1 MVRWTS
7 PGSRWTISMPS
18 VAMTCCRAKLA
29 RTRSRKLGSGGWNT
43 SQSLPANDDVRQ
55 ETLSSSANDGN
66 SHCWTGRSASRQL
79 GLEERHGAGVEVGM
93 EGRAI
98 EPFRIVT
105 DERHGLGQRRRAGR
119 EECEVPGIRH
129 DMIFGLG
136 RQIVVDI
143 LGVARVRQD
152 FIVIPA
158 PELDRDRDR
167 RERFCREGIADRG
180 RRNDCGLDAGI
191 VDEANRITS
200 RIMGWILRKLLAL
213 LAS

>member
-79 GLEERHGAGVEVGM
+79 GLEERHGAGAQVGM

-98 EPFRIVT
+98 FASDLFGGNEPLDPNLAETAFQSYQLFESMVA
-105 DERHGLGQRRRAGR
+105 GALGH
-119 EECEVPGIRH
+119 PDIRT
-129 DMIFGLG
+129 
-136 RQIVVDI
+136 VK
-143 LGVARVRQD
+143 ATT
-152 FIVIPA
+152 
-158 PELDRDRDR
+158 
-167 RERFCREGIADRG
+167 IAAMSATYG
-180 RRNDCGLDAGI
+180 F
-191 VDEANRITS
+191 
-200 RIMGWILRKLLAL
+200 AL
-213 LAS
+213 LRMGARLQPFMVGDLSERQLVDAVLSLRPSKPRNM